1 MSTRSAPHSL
11 ALLLTVLVCGLAATP
26 PGSACAAA
34 ELQTQRVLLIGIDG
48 VRSDALKIAA
58 VTHLAALIRDGAFA
72 DDTQILGE
80 RFRGNDTLS
89 APGWASI
96 LTGVWADKHGV
107 VGYTFEGA
115 NFERYPDF
123 LRRLKQVRPAARTAA
138 FTSWR
143 RIAYHILTSPD
154 VLNLFP
160 MFPARKHSPA
170 GDLNA
175 DRQVAEAAGR
185 HLTEANPA
193 AVFVSFIL
201 PDTVG
206 HRSGFDPSVREYLHA
221 IEMIDRLVGTV
232 LRGMRNRK
240 TFAREDWLVLV
251 TSDHGGKGTHHK
263 AGHGDPDVLTVF
275 LIMSGP
281 AVRPGKI
288 ESPTYIVDP
297 AVTALTHLKVDIDP
311 AWGLDGK
318 AIGLR
323 KR

>member
-1 MSTRSAPHSL
+1 MSTRSAPRWP
-11 ALLLTVLVCGLAATP
+11 ALLLTILVFGLAATP
-26 PGSACAAA
+26 PTNARAAA
-34 ELQTQRVLLIGIDG
+34 ELPMKRVLLIGIDG
-48 VRSDALKIAA
+48 VRSDALKIAD
-58 VTHLAALIRDGAFA
+58 VPHLAALIRDGAFA
-72 DDTQILGE
+72 GDTQILGE

-107 VGYTFEGA
+107 IDSRFERA

-123 LRRLKQVRPAARTAA
+123 LHRLKQVRPAATTAV

-143 RIAYHILTSPD
+143 RIAYQIITAAD

-175 DRQVAEAAGR
+175 DRQVAEAAAR
-185 HLTEANPA
+185 HLTEANPV

-206 HRSGFDPSVREYLHA
+206 HRSGFNPAVREYLRA
-221 IEMIDRLVGTV
+221 IELIDGLVGTV
-232 LRGMRNRK
+232 LRGIRNRK

-251 TSDHGGKGTHHK
+251 TSDHGGKGTHHH
-263 AGHGDPDVLTVF
+263 AWQGEPEVLTVF

-297 AVTALTHLKVDIDP
+297 AVTALTHLDVDIDP
-311 AWGLDGK
+311 AWDLDGK
-318 AIGLR
+318 AVGLR